1 MGDAISAISNFANT
15 AGCDWMGIG
24 GQAFARNGE
33 PLAGLVVHLEGGGL
47 RREALTGSKLEY
59 GPGGYELQLGDHL
72 AATTGVY
79 RLQLRDVHSQP
90 LSDWIPADTFA
101 DCSRNL
107 LVLNFVQK

>member
-47 RREALTGSKLEY
+47 RREALTGSKLAY
-59 GPGGYELQLGDHL
+59 GPGGYEIQLGDHL

-79 RLQLRDVHSQP
+79 RLQLRGVHSQP
-90 LSDWIPADTFA
+90 LSDWIPVDTFA